1 MRGRAASAASPRTRH
16 QPQRSPIDWQ
26 RIRAEAERFG
36 VTRFRPG
43 QREILESVL
52 SGHDT
57 LGLMPTGSGK
67 SLTYQVPAL
76 LLPKATIV
84 VSPLISLMQ
93 DQTEKAEEAEIGAAE
108 LNSTLTNAEE
118 REARDAIAEGEHR
131 LIYVT
136 PERLENPEYRDLLR
150 QRGVSLFVVDEAHC
164 ISQWGHD
171 FRPAY
176 LGLRDAIRSLGEPPV
191 LALTA
196 TAPPD
201 VQQDIIQQLGLKHPA
216 VVDTGIDRS
225 NLFLEVFRTVNG
237 SAKRQRI
244 SQILSE
250 TEGTGIVYMAT
261 VRAANE
267 LYEWLCAEGVNAAR
281 YHGKMKPRERE
292 QTQQR
297 FMAGEF
303 KVIVATKAF
312 GLGIDKPDIR
322 FIIHYHFPDSLE
334 SYYQEIGRAG
344 RDGKPAR
351 CPLLYRLEDRKIQ
364 GYFLGGKYP
373 RREHSQKISDLVATT
388 ANEGRTVSA
397 ADLTQ
402 AAGLPQ
408 RKVKVILAQLE
419 SAGIIGLKAGKI
431 KCARTFSAPEE
442 MSTFLSEYER
452 RHLSDRERL
461 DAMMRYAE
469 TTFCRMR
476 VLREYFGEESGKD
489 CGHCDNCRAK
499 ADGSLHVAQ
508 ATKAE
513 GPPTPKR
520 PIASPSRTPLYGI
533 GDRVKHR
540 RFGTGQVLEIS
551 GENLTVDFGHAG
563 QKRIRANYVQKAA

>member
-1 MRGRAASAASPRTRH
+1 
-16 QPQRSPIDWQ
+16 
-26 RIRAEAERFG
+26 
-36 VTRFRPG
+36 
-43 QREILESVL
+43 
-52 SGHDT
+52 
-57 LGLMPTGSGK
+57 
-67 SLTYQVPAL
+67 
-76 LLPKATIV
+76 
-84 VSPLISLMQ
+84 
-93 DQTEKAEEAEIGAAE
+93 
-108 LNSTLTNAEE
+108 
-118 REARDAIAEGEHR
+118 
-131 LIYVT
+131 
-136 PERLENPEYRDLLR
+136 
-150 QRGVSLFVVDEAHC
+150 
-164 ISQWGHD
+164 
-171 FRPAY
+171 
-176 LGLRDAIRSLGEPPV
+176 V

-196 TAPPD
+196 TAPAD

-244 SQILSE
+244 SEILRE
-250 TEGTGIVYMAT
+250 TEGTGIVYLAT

-267 LYEWLCAEGVNAAR
+267 LYEWLCDEGVNAAR

-373 RREHSQKISDLVATT
+373 RREHSQNIYDLVATT
-388 ANEGRTVSA
+388 ANEGRTISA

-419 SAGIIGLKAGKI
+419 SAGIVERRAGKI
-431 KCARTFSAPEE
+431 RCARTFPSPEE
-442 MSTFLSEYER
+442 MSAFLSEYER

-469 TTFCRMR
+469 TTSCRMR

-499 ADGSLHVAQ
+499 TEGTLLLEQ
-508 ATKAE
+508 A
-513 GPPTPKR
+513 PTPVGTSRSSAPKQ
-520 PIASPSRTPLYGI
+520 PTATAPRTPLYEI

-551 GENLTVDFGHAG
+551 GENLTIDFGHAG